1 MKTLITLLLLLS
13 LATLAQTRIIP
24 FSIDPTIAPPAGQT
38 PVATLDFE
46 ENDLTDWT
54 VVGSGTI
61 VSDTGNT
68 GSYSMGVYGAGGTAT
83 ISRITF
89 TALDS
94 VYVIFYLML
103 PVEDYSSD
111 SYTYNAYFRAS
122 GGSGTELTLM
132 GEEIGGIVTLEPS
145 YFVVGATSASMY
157 VDTTAITTAAWH
169 KIKLF
174 YSTNGVDASEHGMW
188 IDDIPFQNTPAAAF
202 TNGRL
207 TAGGTS
213 SATIT
218 SFEFCIQGTYPT
230 ASALVRVDDINIY
243 DAADGDPDQ

>member
-1 MKTLITLLLLLS
+1 MKTLFLILFLVS
-13 LATLAQTRIIP
+13 ANYAQTRIMP
-24 FSIDPTIAPPAGQT
+24 MSTNPTIAPPAGQT

-68 GSYSMGVYGAGGTAT
+68 GNYSMGVYGAGGTAT

-103 PVEDYSSD
+103 PVEDYSSS

-122 GGSGTELTLM
+122 GGSGAELTIM
-132 GEEIGGIVTLEPS
+132 GAQIITLIPS
-145 YFVVGATSASMY
+145 YFIVGPYSGDMSVGT
-157 VDTTAITTAAWH
+157 VGFNTGEWI

-174 YSTNGVDASEHGMW
+174 YATNGADASIHGMW
-188 IDDIPFQNTPAAAF
+188 INDVAF
-202 TNGRL
+202 ASAGWTNGRK
-207 TAGGTS
+207 AYTS
-213 SATIT
+213 AAQIT